1 MTSMNVDTSMTNE
14 QILSNA
20 ASLQAQAAI
29 GIIPE
34 QESKIIDYESSTDG
48 QASCSK
54 SNEQVLVHPP
64 PNGMCTDDDVLMI
77 DEDGAVSMSS
87 PKNVVREPIS
97 NVNTGLSQSD
107 LSVSS
112 SGGSN
117 RAYSYGTQ
125 EPYSIDTQN
134 YQSQHIH
141 AAEVIDRMES
151 PDPVTIINE
160 LEHVNQILDAIA
172 PVSNAN
178 DNNQIEAL
186 PMENTNEIL
195 VPSTAFNAGDAIITS
210 TLNHTIQIDVNDI
223 YTAKVQQNGI
233 KTFDLSK
240 ADVNGKVNGEHT
252 NGLNGNSHLI
262 EESNDFDSLMN
273 LPAPPPPSCDEKLH
287 DVNALENNNLDAL
300 PPPPPELVPAV
311 GSINVES

>member
-1 MTSMNVDTSMTNE
+1 MNVDTSMTNE

-34 QESKIIDYESSTDG
+34 QDSKIIDYESSTDG

-87 PKNVVREPIS
+87 PTLIQHEPIASIS

-134 YQSQHIH
+134 YQSQQIH
-141 AAEVIDRMES
+141 AAEVIERSVS
-151 PDPVTIINE
+151 PEPVTIKNE
-160 LEHVNQILDAIA
+160 LELVNQIVDSIA
-172 PVSNAN
+172 PASNVN
-178 DNNQIEAL
+178 VGNKIEAP

-195 VPSTAFNAGDAIITS
+195 VPPTEFNAGETIIANA
-210 TLNHTIQIDVNDI
+210 LNHTIQIDANDI

-252 NGLNGNSHLI
+252 NGLNGNGHLN

-273 LPAPPPPSCDEKLH
+273 LPAPPPPSCDEKLL
-287 DVNALENNNLDAL
+287 DATALENNNLDAL
-300 PPPPPELVPAV
+300 PPPPPELVPVV
-311 GSINVES
+311 GPINVES